1 MKKLQ
6 VVPYWRKTYRLA
18 SAQVALGVIA
28 FGALPLDQQTN
39 ILDSVHIP
47 ERYRLL
53 VLGLAFLLSRVLK
66 AVSTEGDQHVDASQ
80 AGDGR

>member
-6 VVPYWRKTYRLA
+6 IVPYWRKAYRLA
-18 SAQVALGVIA
+18 STQVAVGVIA

-39 ILDSVHIP
+39 ILDTVHIP

-53 VLGLAFLLSRVLK
+53 VLGLAFLMSRILK
-66 AVSTEGDQHVDASQ
+66 AVSTEGGSDVDSAKTGVQ
-80 AGDGR
+80 

>member
-6 VVPYWRKTYRLA
+6 IVPYWRKAYKLA

-28 FGALPLDQQTN
+28 FGALPLDQQTS

-53 VLGLAFLLSRVLK
+53 VLGVGFLMSRILK
-66 AVSTEGDQHVDASQ
+66 AASDEGDQHVDASQ
-80 AGDGR
+80 ADGR